1 MKILGSKDW
10 VLLGMLAECVT
21 LGNRPAFLFQHKDYE
36 DVLVLN
42 EAKYIDVENNKVFFC
57 DANSKEKIYVSR
69 ACECHESESLVADL
83 RARCVEIGI

>member
-1 MKILGSKDW
+1 MLTKSLILGNK
-10 VLLGMLAECVT
+10 
-21 LGNRPAFLFQHKDYE
+21 PAFLFQHKDYG

-42 EAKYIDVENNKVFFC
+42 GAKYIDVENDKVFFC

-69 ACECHESESLVADL
+69 ACESHDSESLVADL